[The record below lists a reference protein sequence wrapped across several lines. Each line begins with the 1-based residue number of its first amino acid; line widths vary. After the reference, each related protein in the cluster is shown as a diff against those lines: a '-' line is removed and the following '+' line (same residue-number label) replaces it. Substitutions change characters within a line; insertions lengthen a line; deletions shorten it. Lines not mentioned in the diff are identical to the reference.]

1 MILIYLHCQY
11 IASIIFITA
20 NAACAVGRQAEIG
33 SLEPGK
39 KMDVILY
46 EVPSRA
52 YLAYELGPNPIRH
65 VVRNGRLVV
74 RDGRRV

>member
-1 MILIYLHCQY
+1 MFLIYLHCQY

-39 KMDVILY
+39 KMDVPIFK
-46 EVPSRA
+46 SRSV
-52 YLAYELGPNPIRH
+52 H
-65 VVRNGRLVV
+65 
-74 RDGRRV
+74 